1 MYCAKKIINP
11 VNVYRLTPESSVTFF
26 NRYPFTRFRSIQPV
40 KDWTIMVDVDLFETV
55 KKHVC
60 ACALDLK
67 LSSNME
73 AILKTPVQEHHVSIP
88 VRMDDGAVKAFQGYR
103 VQYNDARGPTKGG
116 IRFHPDVTIDEI
128 RALAALMTWKCA
140 LYRLPLGGAKG
151 GVICNPKELSAREL
165 ERLSRAYIQAIARF
179 IGPDCD
185 IAAPDVGTNSQT
197 MAWMMDEYSHN
208 LGKTTFGV
216 VTGKPV
222 SIGGS
227 EGRDDATAR
236 GGWYV
241 VDEATKDLGIDLRK
255 ATVAIQGFGNVGE
268 NAALLG
274 HPLCGCRIIAVS
286 DSHGGVVNRGGLD
299 ILKLKDHKKKT
310 GSIMNSGLG
319 EDITN
324 KQLLELEVDILIPA
338 ALENAIT
345 HDNMD
350 SIKAKIIAEFGNG
363 PITAEANDHLHARG
377 IPIIPDF
384 LCNAGG
390 VIVSYFEMVQ
400 NLNMDHWDKE
410 VVDLRLKKT
419 MIETYRSVYETSVKN
434 KISLRRAAY
443 SLAVEHVVE
452 AMKVRGWV

>member
-1 MYCAKKIINP
+1 
-11 VNVYRLTPESSVTFF
+11 VT
-26 NRYPFTRFRSIQPV
+26 
-40 KDWTIMVDVDLFETV
+40 DVDLFETV

-67 LSSNME
+67 LSANIE
-73 AILKTPVQEHHVSIP
+73 ALLKTPIQELHVSIP
-88 VRMDDGAVKAFQGYR
+88 VRMDDGTVKAFKGFR

-116 IRFHPDVTIDEI
+116 IRFHPDVTIDEV

-140 LYRLPLGGAKG
+140 LYHLPLGGAKG
-151 GVICNPKELSAREL
+151 AVTCNPKELSGREL
-165 ERLSRAYIQAIARF
+165 ERLSRAYIQEIARF
-179 IGPDCD
+179 IGPDSD
-185 IAAPDVGTNSQT
+185 IAAPDVGTNPQT
-197 MAWMMDEYSHN
+197 MAWMVDEFSRIA
-208 LGKTTFGV
+208 GKTTFGV
-216 VTGKPV
+216 FTGKPL

-236 GGWYV
+236 GGWYII
-241 VDEATKDLGIDLRK
+241 EAAVKDLGIPLGN

-268 NAALLG
+268 HAAVLAY
-274 HPLCGCRIIAVS
+274 PLCGCRVIAVS
-286 DSHGGVVNRGGLD
+286 DSSGGVLNRDGLD
-299 ILKLKDHKKKT
+299 IQKLKDHKKKT
-310 GSIMNSGLG
+310 GAIKKSGLG

-324 KQLLELEVDILIPA
+324 KQLLELDVDILIPA

-345 HDNMD
+345 KDNMD
-350 SIKAKIIAEFGNG
+350 KIRAKLIAEFGNG
-363 PITAEANDHLHARG
+363 PITAEANDHLEARG
-377 IPIIPDF
+377 VPIIPDF

-410 VVDLRLKKT
+410 VVDTRLKKT
-419 MIETYRSVYETSVKN
+419 MTETYRAVYETAVNN

-452 AMKVRGWV
+452 AMKVRGWL